1 LKMFLK
7 MYSNL
12 SEAQRDL
19 LRLRDAEVG
28 ESFVETD
35 VRSWHDSRSRLH
47 RGARYI
53 VPLQTASVERLRV
66 LCLGWRRSGG
76 FGFGYELRES
86 RSVLHCDIR
95 EDFAVQRNAGN
106 F

>member
-1 LKMFLK
+1 MFLK

-76 FGFGYELRES
+76 FWFGYQCRES
-86 RSVLHCDIR
+86 RKVLHFV
-95 EDFAVQRNAGN
+95 FARNFVGQRNTG
-106 F
+106 